1 MANIATD
8 DTLFDHGIA
17 AGNAQHTHAGSAGSL
32 RLGIANAFKVMAEN
46 LYLARQRRV
55 DADVGRFIQ
64 EHGGQLTDDIER
76 QISRRFGTHSGQ
88 W

>member
-1 MANIATD
+1 MANSATD

-17 AGNAQHTHAGSAGSL
+17 AGNAQHAHAGSPGF
-32 RLGIANAFKVMAEN
+32 LGLGFLNALKGMAAN
-46 LYLARQRRV
+46 LHLARQRRV
-55 DADVGRFIQ
+55 DADVGRFIE